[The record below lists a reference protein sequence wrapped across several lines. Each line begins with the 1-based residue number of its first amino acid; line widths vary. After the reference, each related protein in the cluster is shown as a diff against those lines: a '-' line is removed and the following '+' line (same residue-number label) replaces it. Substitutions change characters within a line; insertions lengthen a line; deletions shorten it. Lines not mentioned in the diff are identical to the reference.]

1 MSFMADVKSLV
12 RRVLRAE
19 EPKQM
24 SASATVPPGA
34 SLPKD
39 CSKNTRRE
47 WKWYAQSSAN
57 IESYTSFEAGWKGW
71 SETTPSYI
79 ASPW

>member
-1 MSFMADVKSLV
+1 MADIKSLV

-19 EPKQM
+19 EPKQI

-34 SLPKD
+34 SLLKD
-39 CSKNTRRE
+39 CSKNSRRG